1 MSNSA
6 TVSIEDVVNGAQRLP
21 VSAVVEGDTVFDVFG
36 GTKRIVDIQLRRVRG
51 SAAPLVWIKTE
62 PGIRH
67 WEPWCFLDEEVTVLP
82 SIEARL

>member
-21 VSAVVEGDTVFDVFG
+21 ISAVVVGDAVFDTFG
-36 GTKRIVDIQLRRVRG
+36 GTKRLVDIKLMRVRG
-51 SAAPLVWIKTE
+51 SAAPMVWIKTE
-62 PGIRH
+62 PGIRL